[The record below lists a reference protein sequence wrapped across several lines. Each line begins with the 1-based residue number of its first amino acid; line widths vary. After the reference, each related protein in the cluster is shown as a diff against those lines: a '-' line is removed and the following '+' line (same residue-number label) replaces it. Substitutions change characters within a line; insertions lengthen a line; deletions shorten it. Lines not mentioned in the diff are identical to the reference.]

1 MNGLYKLAELDVN
14 LVEALSNRATE
25 LRRGATPVRFE
36 GLALGLL
43 FLAPSLRTQASM
55 QRAAQ
60 LLGLDLVQLTSS
72 SMWGLE
78 TSEGVV
84 MDSDAAEHVR
94 EAAPVL
100 SSYVDALCVRS
111 FARFETLAADLADDV
126 FQGFVQHSSVPV
138 VSMESALWHPLQALA
153 DRATLDQVKV
163 STRAKL
169 VLTWTWHPRSLPHAV
184 ANSTVCMAAQRGMD
198 VVLACPA
205 GWELHEDVLAQARAL
220 AEASGGSFEVSHDP
234 DATKDADIVYA
245 KSWSSLSS
253 WGDTAGESFKKLE
266 LRSWQV
272 TPDSLGSGARF
283 MHCLPVRRNV
293 VVSDAVLDGPASL
306 VLRQAENRLHA
317 QTALL
322 EHMLSSTAGC
332 ESPLKIHAEVGA

>member
-14 LVEALSNRATE
+14 LVEALSDRATE
-25 LRRGATPVRFE
+25 LRRGATPAQFE

-55 QRAAQ
+55 QRAAG
-60 LLGLDLVQLTSS
+60 LLGLDLVQLSGS

-78 TSEGVV
+78 TGDGVV

-100 SSYVDALCVRS
+100 SGYVDALCVRS
-111 FARFETLAADLADDV
+111 FARFEDLARDLADDV

-153 DRATLDQVKV
+153 DRATLDQLKV

-184 ANSTVCMAAQRGMD
+184 ANSTVCMATQRGMD
-198 VVLACPA
+198 VVLACPP
-205 GWELHEDVLAQARAL
+205 GWELHEEVIAQAKVLADL
-220 AEASGGSFEVSHDP
+220 NGGSFEVTNDP
-234 DATKDADIVYA
+234 EATKDADIVYA
-245 KSWSSLSS
+245 KSWSSLGS
-253 WGDTAGESFKKLE
+253 WGDKAGESFKKLE
-266 LRSWQV
+266 LRNWQV
-272 TPDSLGSGARF
+272 TPESLGSGARF

-317 QTALL
+317 QTAVL
-322 EHMLSSTAGC
+322 EHMLSTTTGS
-332 ESPLKIHAEVGA
+332 ESPLELPVEVGA

>member
-14 LVEALSNRATE
+14 LVDALSNRATE
-25 LRRGATPVRFE
+25 LRRGATPARYE

-55 QRAAQ
+55 QRAAG
-60 LLGLDLVQLTSS
+60 LLGLDLVQLSGS

-78 TSEGVV
+78 TGDGVV

-111 FARFETLAADLADDV
+111 FARFEDLASDLADAV
-126 FQGFVQHSSVPV
+126 FEGFVQHSNVPI

-153 DRATLDQVKV
+153 DRTTLDQLKV

-184 ANSTVCMAAQRGMD
+184 PNSTVCMAAQRGMD
-198 VVLACPA
+198 VVLACPE
-205 GWELHEDVLAQARAL
+205 GWELHEDVVTQASAL
-220 AEASGGSFEVSHDP
+220 AEASGGSFQVTNDP
-234 DATKDADIVYA
+234 AATKDADIVYA
-245 KSWSSLSS
+245 KSWSSLGS
-253 WGDTAGESFKKLE
+253 WGDPAGESFKKLE
-266 LRSWQV
+266 LRDWQV
-272 TPDSLGSGARF
+272 TPDSLGPGARF

-322 EHMLSSTAGC
+322 EHMLSAPAGC
-332 ESPLKIHAEVGA
+332 ESPLKIPAEVSA

>member
-1 MNGLYKLAELDVN
+1 MNGLYKLSSLDAN
-14 LVEALSNRATE
+14 LVEALSARATE
-25 LRRGATPVRFE
+25 LRRGAQPASFE

-60 LLGLDLVQLTSS
+60 LLGLDLVQLQGSA
-72 SMWGLE
+72 MWGLE
-78 TSEGVV
+78 TGDGVV

-100 SSYVDALCVRS
+100 SSYVDALCLRS
-111 FARFETLAADLADDV
+111 FARFENLAKDLADEV
-126 FQGFVQHSSVPV
+126 FQGFIQHASVPLI
-138 VSMESALWHPLQALA
+138 SMESALWHPLQALA
-153 DRATLDQVKV
+153 DRTTLDQLKV

-169 VLTWTWHPRSLPHAV
+169 VLTWTWHPKSLPHAV

-198 VVLACPA
+198 VVLCCPK
-205 GWELHEDVLAQARAL
+205 GWELHDSIL
-220 AEASGGSFEVSHDP
+220 AEAEALSETHGGSFLITNDRA
-234 DATKDADIVYA
+234 ATQDADIVYA

-253 WGDTAGESFKKLE
+253 WGDPAAESFKKLE
-266 LRSWQV
+266 LRDWQV
-272 TPDSLGSGARF
+272 TPDSLRSGARF

-293 VVSDAVLDGPASL
+293 VVSDAVLDSPASL

-317 QTALL
+317 QTAAL
-322 EHMLSSTAGC
+322 EHILTSTTSEQALA
-332 ESPLKIHAEVGA
+332 EPAEVNA

>member
-1 MNGLYKLAELDVN
+1 MNGLYNLSELEPN

-25 LRRGATPVRFE
+25 LRRGATPARFE

-55 QRAAQ
+55 QRAAG
-60 LLGLDLVQLTSS
+60 LLGLDLVQLSGS

-78 TSEGVV
+78 TGDGVV

-100 SSYVDALCVRS
+100 SGYVDALCVRS
-111 FARFETLAADLADDV
+111 FARFEDLASDLADDV

-153 DRATLDQVKV
+153 DRATLDQLKV

-198 VVLACPA
+198 VVLACPS

-220 AEASGGSFEVSHDP
+220 AETSGGSFEVTNDP

-245 KSWSSLSS
+245 KSWASLDA
-253 WGDTAGESFKKLE
+253 WGDHTAESFKKLE
-266 LRSWQV
+266 LRNWQV
-272 TPDSLGSGARF
+272 TPDSMASGARF

-306 VLRQAENRLHA
+306 VLRQAENRLHV

-322 EHMLSSTAGC
+322 EHMLCATAGC
-332 ESPLKIHAEVGA
+332 ESPLALPEEVGA

>member
-1 MNGLYKLAELDVN
+1 MNGLYKLSELDAN

-25 LRRGATPVRFE
+25 LRRGATPARYE

-55 QRAAQ
+55 QRAAG
-60 LLGLDLVQLTSS
+60 LLGLDLVQLTGS
-72 SMWGLE
+72 SMWKLE
-78 TSEGVV
+78 TGDGVV

-111 FARFETLAADLADDV
+111 FARFEDLASDLADDV
-126 FQGFVQHSSVPV
+126 FQGFAQHSSVPV

-153 DRATLDQVKV
+153 DRATLDQLKV
-163 STRAKL
+163 SKRAKL
-169 VLTWTWHPRSLPHAV
+169 ALTWTWHPRSLPHAV

-198 VVLACPA
+198 VVLACPK
-205 GWELHEDVLAQARAL
+205 GWELHEEVIAQAKLL
-220 AEASGGSFEVSHDP
+220 ADASGGSFEITNDP
-234 DATKDADIVYA
+234 GATKDADIVYA
-245 KSWSSLSS
+245 KSWCSLES

-266 LRSWQV
+266 LRDWQV
-272 TPDSLGSGARF
+272 TPDSLSAGARF

-306 VLRQAENRLHA
+306 VQRQAENRLHA

-322 EHMLSSTAGC
+322 EHMLSGPAGC
-332 ESPLKIHAEVGA
+332 ESPLQLPAEVGA

>member
-1 MNGLYKLAELDVN
+1 MNGLYKLSELDSN

-25 LRRGATPVRFE
+25 LRRGATPARYE

-55 QRAAQ
+55 QRAAG
-60 LLGLDLVQLTSS
+60 LLGLDLVQLTGS
-72 SMWGLE
+72 SMWKLE
-78 TSEGVV
+78 TGDGVV

-111 FARFETLAADLADDV
+111 FARFEDLASDLADDV
-126 FQGFVQHSSVPV
+126 FQGFAQHSSVPV

-153 DRATLDQVKV
+153 DRATLDQLKV
-163 STRAKL
+163 SARAKL

-198 VVLACPA
+198 VVLACPK
-205 GWELHEDVLAQARAL
+205 GWELHEEVIAQAKLL
-220 AEASGGSFEVSHDP
+220 ADANGGSFDITNDP

-245 KSWSSLSS
+245 KSWCSLGS
-253 WGDTAGESFKKLE
+253 WGDSAGESFKKLE
-266 LRSWQV
+266 LRDWQV
-272 TPDSLGSGARF
+272 TPDSLGAGARF

-306 VLRQAENRLHA
+306 VQRQAENRLHA

-322 EHMLSSTAGC
+322 EHMLSGPAGC
-332 ESPLKIHAEVGA
+332 ESPLQLPAEVSA

>member
-14 LVEALSNRATE
+14 LVEALSDRAPE
-25 LRRGATPVRFE
+25 LRRGATPAQYE
-36 GLALGLL
+36 GLARGLL

-55 QRAAQ
+55 QRAAG
-60 LLGLDLVQLTSS
+60 LLGLDLVQLSGS

-78 TSEGVV
+78 TGDGVV

-111 FARFETLAADLADDV
+111 FARFEELASDLADDV
-126 FQGFVQHSSVPV
+126 FQGFVQHSNVPV

-153 DRATLDQVKV
+153 DRATLDQLKV

-169 VLTWTWHPRSLPHAV
+169 VLTWTWHPRPLPHAV

-198 VVLACPA
+198 VVLACPE
-205 GWELHEDVLAQARAL
+205 GWELHEDVVTQASAL
-220 AEASGGSFEVSHDP
+220 AEMSGGSFEITNDP
-234 DATKDADIVYA
+234 NATKDADIVYA
-245 KSWSSLSS
+245 KSWSSLGS
-253 WGDTAGESFKKLE
+253 WGDPAGESFKKLE
-266 LRSWQV
+266 LRDWQV
-272 TPDSLGSGARF
+272 TSDSLGAGARF

-293 VVSDAVLDGPASL
+293 GVSDAGLDGPASL

-322 EHMLSSTAGC
+322 EHMLSTPAGC
-332 ESPLKIHAEVGA
+332 ESPLKIPQEVGA